1 MQRAIGLSAAGMC
14 ACRNCLLP
22 GAGFAWHNAR
32 MPLDYDIANKLF
44 RVKPGRP
51 FQLADHDPAW
61 AGDEEVPVKRRKDR
75 AKEILKESRAEL
87 TATQELLYA
96 ADTWSVLVIF
106 QAMDAAGKDGAI
118 KHVMSGVNP
127 QGVEVTSFKHPS
139 AEELDHTF
147 LWRCMKQLPERGRI
161 GIFNRSYYEE
171 VLIVRVHPRLLSA
184 QRIPGIEPCEQTW
197 HDRFDDINAFE
208 RHLARNGTAIVKFF
222 LNISRDEQRQRFL
235 DRIDEPDK
243 HWKFSASDLAERGH
257 WDAYMEAYEE
267 AIRET
272 STDHAPWYVIP
283 ADKKWVSRA
292 AVGAVLAG
300 TIRKL
305 DLEWPVVDAA
315 KRDQIAAARKVLE
328 PEG

>member
-1 MQRAIGLSAAGMC
+1 
-14 ACRNCLLP
+14 
-22 GAGFAWHNAR
+22 
-32 MPLDYDIANKLF
+32 MPLDYDLADRLF
-44 RVKPGRP
+44 RVQPGKPVR
-51 FQLADHDPAW
+51 LADHDPAW
-61 AGDEEVPVKRRKDR
+61 AGDEDIPEKKRKSR
-75 AKEILKESRAEL
+75 AKEILKESRQEL
-87 TATQELLYA
+87 AATQELLYA
-96 ADTWSVLVIF
+96 ANTWSVLVLF

-147 LWRCMKQLPERGRI
+147 LWRCMKRLPERGRI

-197 HDRFDDINAFE
+197 QDRFDDINAFE

-222 LNISRDEQRQRFL
+222 LNVSREEQRKRFL
-235 DRIDEPDK
+235 DRINEPDK
-243 HWKFSASDLAERGH
+243 HWKFSASDIAERGH
-257 WDAYMEAYEE
+257 WDAYMDAYEA
-267 AIRET
+267 AIGET
-272 STDHAPWYVIP
+272 SSEHAPWYVIP

-300 TIRKL
+300 TIRRL
-305 DLEWPVVDAA
+305 GLEWPTVGEA
-315 KRDQIAAARKVLE
+315 KREQIEAARRELAE
-328 PEG
+328 